1 MTPTSVFSVN
11 ALGQPDRLGVQAD
24 WKDMP
29 MKHQIFRWYCLA
41 EINKSDGQHE
51 SQLLSVIT
59 TEKNEL
65 RHSVALTP

>member
-1 MTPTSVFSVN
+1 MTLTSVLSVSP
-11 ALGQPDRLGVQAD
+11 LEQPGRLGVQAD

-51 SQLLSVIT
+51 SQLQSVMT
-59 TEKNEL
+59 TETKSCVTQL
-65 RHSVALTP
+65 H